1 MARKGANSDD
11 GSPKRT
17 INRESLKQAKKLI
30 VYLKPY
36 KWHFG
41 FGLVMLALSSLSS
54 LALFTF
60 VGDLFDIDNANFA
73 QEVKKVAMLLGAIL
87 IIQTISGFLRI
98 YLFTYTAENVISK
111 LKQDVFSKLITLPMS
126 YFSEKRVGELT
137 SRLTADISSIKDSFT
152 TTLATFVREFI
163 IITGAII
170 FLSVSNF
177 KMVLFILAVLP
188 IVVIFALIFGRRVRK
203 FSKEAQQ
210 ANAEATTILEEAL
223 QAIATVKA
231 FTGEM
236 FEKKRFGFKIEEVA
250 AKGLKN
256 GIFMGAFVSF
266 LIVFLFGSIIAVIW
280 YGASLVAA
288 GEITNGQLF
297 EFFIISVMMAASMG
311 GIADSFNNIQKAL
324 GATESVL
331 KILEEREEDFSVISE
346 VENGDIVFENVSF
359 SYPDKKDFPILQ
371 NISFEVKTGQ
381 MVALV
386 GPSGAGKSTLI
397 SLLLRMYDATSGAI
411 KIKEKNI
418 AELSLKGYR
427 DMVALVP
434 QEVILFGGS
443 IRENILYGNP
453 NASEEE
459 IIEAAKKANAHNFI
473 MELPDKYETIVGE
486 RGTKLSG
493 GQRQRV
499 AIARAFIKNP
509 SILLLDEAT
518 SALDSESE
526 KSVQEAL
533 LELMK
538 GRTTFVVA
546 HRLSTIRN
554 ADVIMVMEKGEIKEM
569 GTHQYLLEIENG
581 IYKNLAGLQF
591 RA

>member
-1 MARKGANSDD
+1 
-11 GSPKRT
+11 
-17 INRESLKQAKKLI
+17 
-30 VYLKPY
+30 
-36 KWHFG
+36 
-41 FGLVMLALSSLSS
+41 
-54 LALFTF
+54 
-60 VGDLFDIDNANFA
+60 
-73 QEVKKVAMLLGAIL
+73 
-87 IIQTISGFLRI
+87 
-98 YLFTYTAENVISK
+98 
-111 LKQDVFSKLITLPMS
+111 MS

-152 TTLATFVREFI
+152 TNLATFVREFI

-397 SLLLRMYDATSGAI
+397 SL
-411 KIKEKNI
+411 
-418 AELSLKGYR
+418 
-427 DMVALVP
+427 
-434 QEVILFGGS
+434 
-443 IRENILYGNP
+443 
-453 NASEEE
+453 
-459 IIEAAKKANAHNFI
+459 
-473 MELPDKYETIVGE
+473 
-486 RGTKLSG
+486 
-493 GQRQRV
+493 
-499 AIARAFIKNP
+499 
-509 SILLLDEAT
+509 
-518 SALDSESE
+518 
-526 KSVQEAL
+526 
-533 LELMK
+533 
-538 GRTTFVVA
+538 
-546 HRLSTIRN
+546 
-554 ADVIMVMEKGEIKEM
+554 
-569 GTHQYLLEIENG
+569 
-581 IYKNLAGLQF
+581 
-591 RA
+591 

>member
-1 MARKGANSDD
+1 
-11 GSPKRT
+11 
-17 INRESLKQAKKLI
+17 
-30 VYLKPY
+30 
-36 KWHFG
+36 
-41 FGLVMLALSSLSS
+41 
-54 LALFTF
+54 
-60 VGDLFDIDNANFA
+60 
-73 QEVKKVAMLLGAIL
+73 
-87 IIQTISGFLRI
+87 
-98 YLFTYTAENVISK
+98 
-111 LKQDVFSKLITLPMS
+111 
-126 YFSEKRVGELT
+126 
-137 SRLTADISSIKDSFT
+137 
-152 TTLATFVREFI
+152 
-163 IITGAII
+163 
-170 FLSVSNF
+170 
-177 KMVLFILAVLP
+177 
-188 IVVIFALIFGRRVRK
+188 
-203 FSKEAQQ
+203 
-210 ANAEATTILEEAL
+210 
-223 QAIATVKA
+223 
-231 FTGEM
+231 
-236 FEKKRFGFKIEEVA
+236 
-250 AKGLKN
+250 
-256 GIFMGAFVSF
+256 
-266 LIVFLFGSIIAVIW
+266 
-280 YGASLVAA
+280 
-288 GEITNGQLF
+288 
-297 EFFIISVMMAASMG
+297 
-311 GIADSFNNIQKAL
+311 
-324 GATESVL
+324 
-331 KILEEREEDFSVISE
+331 
-346 VENGDIVFENVSF
+346 
-359 SYPDKKDFPILQ
+359 
-371 NISFEVKTGQ
+371 KTGQ